1 MTDQDPWWKGEKE
14 NNGPSRVV
22 GGDVGDEPGSWIF
35 STREIYEILD
45 IDLPRKDRF
54 RTLRHELVVYR
65 DGEPLGVV
73 ALSSEDWYA
82 LAELALITAR
92 RVAAAGL

>member
-1 MTDQDPWWKGEKE
+1 MRRRTT
-14 NNGPSRVV
+14 GPSRVI
-22 GGDVGDEPGSWIF
+22 GGDGDEPGSWIF
-35 STREIYEILD
+35 STREIYEIID
-45 IDLPRKDRF
+45 IDLPYKDRF
-54 RTLRHELVVYR
+54 RTMRHELVLYR

-73 ALSSEDWYA
+73 ALSSEEWYA